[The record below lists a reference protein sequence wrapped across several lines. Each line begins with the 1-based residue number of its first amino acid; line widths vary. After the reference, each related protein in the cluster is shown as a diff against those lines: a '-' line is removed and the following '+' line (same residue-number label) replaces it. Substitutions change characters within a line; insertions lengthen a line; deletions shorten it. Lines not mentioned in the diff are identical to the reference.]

1 MRQKGIKI
9 HNINKIEKKEDFM
22 KKSKERPLTR
32 PNQGITLIA
41 LVITIIVLLILASVS
56 LNLIAG
62 SDGMLK
68 KASTAKERTEIATA
82 KELAN
87 LDILEWKTDK
97 MEKGESTVLNDAVI
111 KEILTGKSYVKD
123 APGETSFRTK
133 EGGYEILYT
142 EFYKAGKISFTI
154 NALREED
161 GGTFEVEEGTTW
173 NEFMSE
179 KFPNNSTKWCYNDEG
194 IVMEFGSE
202 SGAGAIFY
210 KLTFSDNSY
219 VNKDDMVKT
228 GDYKIGNES
237 VYVRE
242 LGRDV
247 FTFGS

>member
-1 MRQKGIKI
+1 MRK
-9 HNINKIEKKEDFM
+9 NK
-22 KKSKERPLTR
+22 
-32 PNQGITLIA
+32 GITLIA
-41 LVITIIVLLILASVS
+41 LVITIIVLLILAGVS

-97 MEKGESTVLNDAVI
+97 MEKGESTILNDAII

-179 KFPNNSTKWCYNDEG
+179 KFPNNYKWCYNDEG
-194 IVMEFGSE
+194 IVMEFEAETSTGR
-202 SGAGAIFY
+202 ANFC

-228 GDYKIGNES
+228 GDYKIDRNDWFTSNEF
-237 VYVRE
+237 
-242 LGRDV
+242 GRDS